1 MKNSKMLGM
10 VLATAVL
17 ASATAVGTAGAA
29 VSTKAGNAGAK
40 ATVAQSKAA
49 NVKLTVDGSQVPV
62 KTVTAGKTTLYSL
75 RDLANAL
82 DADIKLSGGN
92 LVIQDASQQY
102 GLSLKIGSKDYRVN
116 GETLQFGTA
125 PQQIGGTVYV
135 ELSPVVEALGGELLS
150 AKGEISS
157 VGRLSGQFDLPF
169 FDAAGNV
176 IATKEDGEV
185 PQLIKLDSAGRHE
198 VFSSNESAVGAVVSP
213 DGSQAAFTDENGGLY
228 LLNTASGLVK
238 QLGKDTSVKTDLSWS
253 QDGKSI
259 YFIQGDKQEKIAYIS
274 VDTGKVTEVLAD
286 KVENKSGV
294 RITEDGKK
302 VIYFVQVTGK
312 AETDKEGTEESL
324 KIDYSKAGTQVFSLD
339 LATKDSKPVQ
349 LTNDT
354 YNKLYL
360 SVLADGRAIYVS
372 ADPDGVIPNSV
383 LKVVSADGK
392 NIADL
397 AGDLDVIS
405 AVVSG
410 GKLIVLAASEN
421 GSKVYEVASSGAK
434 TELYS
439 TDKDVTELTVS
450 KTGTVGL
457 IAEGKVVLV
466 QGGKGTELTK

>member
-10 VLATAVL
+10 VLTMALL

-29 VSTKAGNAGAK
+29 VSTKAGNAGTK
-40 ATVAQSKAA
+40 ATVAQSKTVT
-49 NVKLTVDGSQVPV
+49 VKLTVDGTQVSV
-62 KTVTAGKTTLYSL
+62 KAVTSGKTTLYSL

-82 DADIKLSGGN
+82 GADIKLSGGS
-92 LVIQDASQQY
+92 LVIKDASQQY
-102 GLSLKIGSKDYRVN
+102 ELSLKIGSKDYSVN
-116 GETLQFGTA
+116 GETGQFGTA

-135 ELSPVVEALGGELLS
+135 ELSSVVEALGGELLPS
-150 AKGEISS
+150 KGLLS

-176 IATKEDGEV
+176 IAAKEDGEV
-185 PQLIKLDSAGRHE
+185 PQLIKLDSGGRYE
-198 VFSSNESAVGAVVSP
+198 VFSSNENAVGAVVSP
-213 DGSQAAFTDENGGLY
+213 DGSQAAFTSESGGLY
-228 LLNTASGLVK
+228 LLNTVSGLVK
-238 QLGKDTSVKTDLSWS
+238 QLGKDTSVKTDLFWS
-253 QDGKSI
+253 KDGKSI

-294 RITEDGKK
+294 QVSEDGKK

-324 KIDYSKAGTQVFSLD
+324 KIDYSNAGTQVFSLD
-339 LATKDSKPVQ
+339 LATKDSKPRQ
-349 LTNDT
+349 LTKDS

-360 SVLADGRAIYVS
+360 SLLADGRAIYVS
-372 ADPDGVIPNSV
+372 ADPDGVIQNSV
-383 LKVVSADGK
+383 LKVVSADG
-392 NIADL
+392 NNVTDL
-397 AGDLDVIS
+397 AADLDVVS

-410 GKLIVLAASEN
+410 GKLFVLAASDN

-450 KTGTVGL
+450 KTGAIAL
-457 IAEGKVVLV
+457 ISEGKVVLV
-466 QGGKGTELTK
+466 QDGKGMELTK